1 MTLIDTPGFNDVD
14 YQKTD
19 KSILI
24 ELINAIRPI
33 LTDEKQGISSFMQCI
48 MPDES
53 DRIRESSIKG
63 MNDILLILQS
73 FDPLTDIHTHP
84 RMVVFF
90 NNVSYQ
96 NLKKTEE
103 EIEKLKK

>member
-14 YQKTD
+14 IHKSD
-19 KSILI
+19 KNIMI
-24 ELINAIRPI
+24 ELINAIRPM
-33 LTDEKQGISSFMQCI
+33 LLNNNQGISSFTQCI

-63 MNDILLILQS
+63 MNNILLMLQS
-73 FDPLTDIHTHP
+73 FDPKTDISKHP
-84 RMVVFF
+84 RMVVIF

-96 NLKKTEE
+96 N
-103 EIEKLKK
+103 

>member
-14 YQKTD
+14 IHKSD
-19 KSILI
+19 KSIMI
-24 ELINAIRPI
+24 ELINAIRPM
-33 LTDEKQGISSFMQCI
+33 LMNNTQGISSFTQCI

-63 MNDILLILQS
+63 MNNILLMLQS
-73 FDPLTDIHTHP
+73 FDPQTDISKHP
-84 RMVVFF
+84 RMVVVF

-96 NLKKTEE
+96 S
-103 EIEKLKK
+103 